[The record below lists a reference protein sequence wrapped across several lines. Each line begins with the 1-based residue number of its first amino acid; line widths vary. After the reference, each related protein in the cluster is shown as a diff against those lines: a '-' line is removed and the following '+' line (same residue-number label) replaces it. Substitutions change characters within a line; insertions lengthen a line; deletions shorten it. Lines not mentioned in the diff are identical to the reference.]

1 MPRKKKI
8 SLGWRQAGTFPPLPY
23 TEEDFKEFA
32 NVLEIDSLDKEAM
45 QKLTSAAQNYFINMG
60 RTNGIPRIGAITNSL
75 ETIRD
80 DTKNTRNILKKID
93 SEAEKNM
100 IVALN
105 NRRFIAPYCGNH
117 YKHMSSLSI
126 EQISVVIERCVAD
139 LQTINQAARRAL
151 MKITDKPVAQ
161 LGRPETRRPL
171 RLLIH
176 DLKDIFE
183 STTKQKARQPSN
195 WPQGLYGPFFDFC
208 YAVIQKIDD
217 SIHTSTL
224 KPQIE
229 TVLKT
234 FPNQP

>member
-1 MPRKKKI
+1 MPRKKKM
-8 SLGWRQAGTFPPLPY
+8 SLGWRQAGTFPPFPF

-32 NVLEIDSLDKEAM
+32 TVLEIDSLDKEAM
-45 QKLTSAAQNYFINMG
+45 QKLTFAAQNYFITMG
-60 RTNGIPRIGAITNSL
+60 RTNGIPRIGAIKNSL

-80 DTKNTRNILKKID
+80 DTKNTRSILKKID
-93 SEAEKNM
+93 SEAEKVM
-100 IVALN
+100 IEALN
-105 NRRFIAPYCGNH
+105 NRRFKASYSGKF
-117 YKHMSSLSI
+117 YKHVPSPSM
-126 EQISVVIERCVAD
+126 EQISVMIERCVAD

-151 MKITDKPVAQ
+151 MNINDKPVAQ

-183 STTKQKARQPSN
+183 STTRQKARQPSN
-195 WPQGLYGPFFDFC
+195 WPEGLYGPFFDFC

>member
-1 MPRKKKI
+1 MPRKKKM
-8 SLGWRQAGTFPPLPY
+8 SLGWRQAGTFPPFPF

-32 NVLEIDSLDKEAM
+32 TVLEIDSLDKEVL
-45 QKLTSAAQNYFINMG
+45 QKLTFAAQNYFITMG
-60 RTNGIPRIGAITNSL
+60 RTNGIPRIGAIKNSL

-80 DTKNTRNILKKID
+80 DTKNTRSILKKID
-93 SEAEKNM
+93 SEAEKV
-100 IVALN
+100 ITEALN

-117 YKHMSSLSI
+117 YKHMSSLSM

-151 MKITDKPVAQ
+151 MNINDKPVAQ

-183 STTKQKARQPSN
+183 STTKQKACQPSN
-195 WPQGLYGPFFDFC
+195 WPDGLYGPFLDFC
-208 YAVIQKIDD
+208 YTVIQKIDD
-217 SIHTSTL
+217 SIQTSTL

-229 TVLKT
+229 TVLT
-234 FPNQP
+234 SFPNQP